1 MKMRITFAVLTF
13 CLPFSTVSADN
24 LMKYFEDFESD
35 MAKMEKRLLDVGCIK
50 AASVPNS
57 QEINNQQKVG
67 KCGWSVLPL
76 EGSDKKKIEKLVLWN
91 AAPAFMAYT
100 PSATLY
106 YVEGELAAADASALL
121 QDPKEAAR
129 TFQTAAD
136 KVDQYYGN
144 PTLKQIHSLT
154 RDKDGLLAH
163 GTECGY
169 IEWKMVKP
177 KKAPLFASFERRDV
191 YLTFPCPNPEKTSDF
206 QVHEQIKTPLGEK
219 TSAQL
224 EKHLK
229 SIRSPK

>member
-1 MKMRITFAVLTF
+1 MRITLVALAF

-35 MAKMEKRLLDVGCIK
+35 LAKMEKRLLDVGCVK
-50 AASVPNS
+50 ANSVPNS
-57 QEINNQQKVG
+57 QEINNQQKAG

-76 EGSDKKKIEKLVLWN
+76 EGSDKRKIEKLILWN

-100 PSATLY
+100 PSANLY

-121 QDPKEAAR
+121 QDPKEAGR
-129 TFQTAAD
+129 TFQNATD

-144 PTLKQIHSLT
+144 PTLKQIHSLA
-154 RDKDGLLAH
+154 RDKDGLLGH
-163 GTECGY
+163 GSECGH

-191 YLTFPCPNPEKTSDF
+191 YLTFPCPNPDQNSDF
-206 QVHEQIKTPLGEK
+206 RVHEQIRTPLGEK
-219 TSAQL
+219 VKAQL
-224 EKHLK
+224 EKHLQ
-229 SIRSPK
+229 SVNSLQ